1 MNRSSSRG
9 QRGKVFLWIVL
20 GCIVLAVG
28 YTAWVL
34 RRANASAGLVETKP
48 LSVASTEEL
57 HAMQSQPHL
66 VFLAQAKAP
75 YGQVSL
81 VGLDPEASSAAQTAL
96 QCDRIHYASGN
107 GLCLMYDTA
116 VSLSDPLAPPQV
128 RVCLLGS
135 VFQRLALGP
144 DSGDTPAT
152 IGSRSRTR

>member
-28 YTAWVL
+28 YTVWVIQ
-34 RRANASAGLVETKP
+34 RANASAALAKTNP
-48 LSVASTEEL
+48 LSPASAEEL
-57 HAMQSQPHL
+57 QAMQSQPHL
-66 VFLAQAKAP
+66 VFLAQAKAS

-107 GLCLMYDTA
+107 GLCL
-116 VSLSDPLAPPQV
+116 
-128 RVCLLGS
+128 
-135 VFQRLALGP
+135 
-144 DSGDTPAT
+144 
-152 IGSRSRTR
+152 